1 MIGVIRSVERL
12 LRQSL
17 HGFENHLDLECGVQG
32 FSPKTHGS
40 FGNRHPECSRVA
52 ARAYKRSEAIRERCA
67 GTACKLESTR
77 NTVYSCL
84 SWLGR
89 QAHVQSRVVPY
100 FGHTLNLYL
109 LLQGA
114 SWLLNHGRCPS
125 VRDVSDGD
133 DSRGCL
139 SRLQSL
145 HEGIS
150 DDLILQAPFD
160 QANATPTLDVTKL
173 RKCNLAMLFFTSG
186 KEPNVSV
193 RLT

>member
-17 HGFENHLDLECGVQG
+17 RGFENHLDLECGVQG

-52 ARAYKRSEAIRERCA
+52 ARA
-67 GTACKLESTR
+67 
-77 NTVYSCL
+77 VYSCL
-84 SWLGR
+84 SRTTWLGR

-125 VRDVSDGD
+125 VRDVWDGD

-160 QANATPTLDVTKL
+160 QVNATPTLDVTKL